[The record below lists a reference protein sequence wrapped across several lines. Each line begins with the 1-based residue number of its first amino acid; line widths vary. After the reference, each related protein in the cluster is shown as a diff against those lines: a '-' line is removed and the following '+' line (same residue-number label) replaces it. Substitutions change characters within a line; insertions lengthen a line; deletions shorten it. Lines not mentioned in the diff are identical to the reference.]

1 MISSKKE
8 QLLLIIHDYHT
19 QRGQDVVK
27 GILLE
32 TALKCNYKKVHEI
45 ATFWEAKGVLSS
57 RSERGGNLE
66 YMLTSL
72 GYLEVTEI
80 LKERKVKNYVLMGI
94 IVFFVIIFVLFKT
107 KYMLFV

>member
-1 MISSKKE
+1 MLSSKKE

-27 GILLE
+27 GTHLE
-32 TALKCNYKKVHEI
+32 MALNCNYKKVHKI
-45 ATFWEAKGVLSS
+45 ATFWEAKGVVTS

-72 GYLEVTEI
+72 GYQEVTEI
-80 LKERKVKNYVLMGI
+80 LKKKKLKSFFLMAVVIFFI
-94 IVFFVIIFVLFKT
+94 IFFVFFKLKYILF
-107 KYMLFV
+107 L